1 MNVLV
6 CIAQAPDTTT
16 KISFTDNNTKFNEQ
30 GVTYIINP
38 YDEWYA
44 LVKGLELKEAGKA
57 AEVHLLTVGGKNTEA
72 VMRKALALGG
82 DKAFRIDSDCH
93 DALEIAGQ
101 IAAFAKDKG
110 YDLIL
115 TGKEAID
122 YNNASVGAAIAG
134 ALDYNY
140 VGFATH
146 LEIDGNN
153 ATLKREIE
161 GGEAEDKATLP
172 LVVSCQKD
180 MAEQRIPNMRGIMAA
195 RTKPLEV
202 VAPASITAATEIV
215 SYELPPAK
223 TGVKLFEPGQMDAL
237 VAALHHDAKVI

>member
-6 CIAQAPDTTT
+6 CISKAPDTTT
-16 KISFTDNNTKFNEQ
+16 KINFTDNNTKFNQ
-30 GVTYIINP
+30 DGVTYIINP

-44 LVKGLELKEAGKA
+44 LVKGIELKEAGKVS
-57 AEVHLLTVGGKNTEA
+57 EVHLVTVGDA
-72 VMRKALALGG
+72 SADAIIRKALAIGG
-82 DKAFRIDSDCH
+82 DKAFRIDTDSSDTSV
-93 DALEIAGQ
+93 IAGQ

-122 YNNASVGAAIAG
+122 YNNASMGAALAG
-134 ALDYNY
+134 LLDYNY
-140 VGFATH
+140 VGFGTS
-146 LEIDGNN
+146 LELEDNT
-153 ATLKREIE
+153 AKVKREIE
-161 GGEAEDKATLP
+161 GGTAEDEAGLP
-172 LVVSCQKD
+172 LVISCQKD

-202 VAPASITAATEIV
+202 VAPVSMEAATEVV

-223 TGVKLFEPGQMDAL
+223 TGVKLFEADQMDDL
-237 VAALHHDAKVI
+237 VAALHNEAKVI

>member
-1 MNVLV
+1 MKVLV

-44 LVKGLELKEAGKA
+44 LVKGLELKEANKA
-57 AEVHLLTVGGKNTEA
+57 SEVHLVTVGNKNTEA
-72 VMRKALALGG
+72 IMRKALALGG
-82 DKAFRIDSDCH
+82 DKAFRIDC
-93 DALEIAGQ
+93 DAQDPVEIAAQ

-122 YNNASVGAAIAG
+122 YNNASVGAAVAG
-134 ALDYNY
+134 ALNYNY
-140 VGFATH
+140 VGFATY
-146 LEIDGNN
+146 LDINGSD
-153 ATLKREIE
+153 ASLKREIE
-161 GGEAEDKATLP
+161 GGEAKDKATLP

-195 RTKPLEV
+195 RTKPLET
-202 VAPASITAATEIV
+202 VAPAAIPANTEVV
-215 SYELPPAK
+215 SYELPPSK
-223 TGVKLFEPGQMDAL
+223 TGVKLFNADQMDDL
-237 VAALHHDAKVI
+237 VAALHNEAKVI

>member
-1 MNVLV
+1 MKILV

-16 KISFTDNNTKFNEQ
+16 KISFTDNDTKFNEQ

-44 LVKGLELKEAGKA
+44 LVRALELKEAGKA
-57 AEVHLLTVGGKNTEA
+57 DEVHIVTVGNKNVEPI
-72 VMRKALALGG
+72 MRKALSIGG
-82 DKAFRIDSDCH
+82 DKAVRIDTESSDPT
-93 DALEIAGQ
+93 AIAGQ
-101 IAAFAKDKG
+101 IAAFARDKG

-140 VGFATH
+140 VGFATF
-146 LEIDGNN
+146 LEVNDGR
-153 ATLKREIE
+153 ASLKREIE
-161 GGEAEDKATLP
+161 GGIATDEATLP

-180 MAEQRIPNMRGIMAA
+180 MAKQRIPNMRSIMAA
-195 RTKPLEV
+195 RSKPLET
-202 VAPASITAATEIV
+202 VAPADLAATTEIV
-215 SYELPPAK
+215 AYELPPAK
-223 TGVKLFEPGQMDAL
+223 TGVKLFEPNQMDDL
-237 VAALHHDAKVI
+237 VAALHNEAKVI